1 MSTIDEAELQITEQR
16 VTDVVR
22 SVERNSRE
30 PTELWARIEREL
42 DRSRQRRRWFRLTL
56 AAAAAVAVVAG
67 AVWQV
72 GDRDRHTVST
82 GPGGQSTR
90 TIEAACRSLLS
101 MRQDLIPLPDDRHAL
116 RFTIRR
122 MHATYALAATALD
135 SVEAVETAPS
145 MRDALQ
151 AWQSI
156 FELDARHRLDQAA
169 IDINEVSLTA
179 VKQDVGGSLV
189 MTVAAVTE
197 LHDAGIAACDPNP

>member
-1 MSTIDEAELQITEQR
+1 MSTIDEAELRITEQR
-16 VTDVVR
+16 VTDVAR
-22 SVERNSRE
+22 SVQRESRE

-42 DRSRQRRRWFRLTL
+42 DRKRQRRRWFRLTL

-72 GDRDRHTVST
+72 GDRDRDTVST

-122 MHATYALAATALD
+122 MHATYALAATALG

-169 IDINEVSLTA
+169 VDLDSLSITK
-179 VKQDVGGSLV
+179 VKQDVDGSLAMMV
-189 MTVAAVTE
+189 VAVTG
-197 LHDAGIAACDPNP
+197 LHDAGIAACNPQP